1 MMINYSNRVETD
13 KIYLHDSE
21 FEGFKYD
28 YENRQITMTCKNY
41 YFKKIYDFKFNN
53 VVFNRLQSCGFWGFT
68 FRIYAIYV
76 IEIPDDFIRKIA
88 DVQEERPDWIENSY
102 IGDGTEYFAVEIKV
116 ISGDALQI
124 VCESLEYTESNF
136 DEQ

>member
-1 MMINYSNRVETD
+1 MMINYSNREETD

-76 IEIPDDFIRKIA
+76 IEIPDDFIREIA

-124 VCESLEYTESNF
+124 VCESLEYTESEF
-136 DEQ
+136 DE

>member
-1 MMINYSNRVETD
+1 
-13 KIYLHDSE
+13 
-21 FEGFKYD
+21 
-28 YENRQITMTCKNY
+28 MTCKNY
-41 YFKKIYDFKFNN
+41 YLKKIYDFKFNN

-76 IEIPDDFIRKIA
+76 IEIPDDFIREIA

>member
-1 MMINYSNRVETD
+1 MINYSNREETD

-76 IEIPDDFIRKIA
+76 IEIPDDFIREIA